1 MLQAHGLSYIADPRV
16 GPLFEGLSLSILPGE
31 KVALMGPNGA
41 GKSTLLRILTGE
53 IAPESGVISTRKK
66 TSIAYLPQDFA
77 PHAEG
82 TLGEWTGEGAGVLKR
97 LARFH
102 LSDQMDQ
109 PFQTLSFGE
118 KMRASLA
125 RLLADDPDFLLLDE
139 PTNHLDLEARLWLEE
154 FLIRCRQGVLF
165 VCHDRAMVNAV
176 VSRVLELDRGKL
188 AEFGG
193 GYDAMRERKRM
204 DFERDKSTYEREKQE
219 SRRLKNAAEKTL
231 QRAIGVASKPT
242 QRTFDSKMSP
252 FYKARAKAVDKR
264 AKAIKTRVSHLEDRA
279 IDKPFEAK
287 QVAIEFAA
295 RPLRASYP
303 LTVRKLAKAFD
314 RDLFSDL
321 SFQLER
327 GTRTALVGP
336 NGCGKTTL
344 MRILLG
350 EEAADS
356 GDVDW
361 SSDVVVGYLSQSRFT
376 LDPSLHILE
385 ALDPKN
391 PKEEQFARSLLGRL
405 HLRGDSVLKPIGVL
419 SVGER
424 TKVELVKLLM
434 TPANVLFLDEPTNH
448 LDIDS
453 LEALEEALMEFPG
466 CILFTSHDR
475 AFVDRVA
482 DEVIVMGEISR

>member
-1 MLQAHGLSYIADPRV
+1 MLQAHGLSYTADPRV
-16 GPLFEGLSLSILPGE
+16 GPLFENLFLSVPPGE

-53 IAPESGVISTRKK
+53 LTPDSGVISTKKK

-77 PHAEG
+77 PQQEG
-82 TLGEWTGEGAGVLKR
+82 TLEEFVAGLPGAQKW

-102 LSDQMDQ
+102 LSDQLEQ

-125 RLLADDPDFLLLDE
+125 KLLADDPDFLLLDE

-165 VCHDRAMVNAV
+165 VCHDRAMVNSV

-188 AEFGG
+188 TEYGG
-193 GYDAMRERKRM
+193 GYDAMREKKRM
-204 DFERDKSTYEREKQE
+204 DFERDRATYEREKHE
-219 SRRLKNAAEKTL
+219 ARRLKNAAEKTL
-231 QRAIGVASKPT
+231 QRADQVAGKSAK
-242 QRTFDSKMSP
+242 RTIDPFQTP
-252 FYKARAKAVDKR
+252 FYLAKAKAVQKR
-264 AKAIKTRVSHLEDRA
+264 AKAIRTRVEHLQSRA
-279 IDKPFEAK
+279 IEKPHMAK
-287 QVAIEFAA
+287 HAEIEFAA
-295 RPLRASYP
+295 KPLRSNYP
-303 LTVRKLAKAFD
+303 LTVRGLRKAYDRELFD
-314 RDLFSDL
+314 GLDL
-321 SFQLER
+321 QLEKGQR
-327 GTRTALVGP
+327 VALVGP

-350 EEAADS
+350 EESADGGAVDWA
-356 GDVDW
+356 GDVEI
-361 SSDVVVGYLSQSRFT
+361 GYLSQSRYT
-376 LDPSLHILE
+376 LDPRLPILE
-385 ALDPKN
+385 ALGVETPA
-391 PKEEQFARSLLGRL
+391 QSHRARTLLGRL
-405 HLRGDSVLKPIGVL
+405 LIRGDAVDKPVGVL

-453 LEALEEALMEFPG
+453 LEALEEALEEFPG
-466 CILFTSHDR
+466 SILFTSHDR

-482 DEVIVMGEISR
+482 DEVVELG

>member
-1 MLQAHGLSYIADPRV
+1 MLQAHGLSYTADPRV
-16 GPLFEGLSLSILPGE
+16 GPLFEDLSLAVLPGE

-53 IAPESGVISTRKK
+53 MLAEHGVISTKKK

-77 PHAEG
+77 PDVEG
-82 TLGEWTGEGAGVLKR
+82 TLEQFTGDGPGVLKW

-102 LSDQMDQ
+102 LSDQMEQ
-109 PFQTLSFGE
+109 EFGTLSFGE

-125 RLLADDPDFLLLDE
+125 KLLANDPDFLLLDE
-139 PTNHLDLEARLWLEE
+139 PTNHLDLEARLWLED
-154 FLIRCRQGVLF
+154 FLIHCRQGVLF
-165 VCHDRAMVNAV
+165 VCHDRTMVNAV
-176 VSRVLELDRGKL
+176 VSRVLELSRGKL
-188 AEFGG
+188 TEFAG
-193 GYDAMRERKRM
+193 GYDDMRERKRQ
-204 DFERDKSTYEREKQE
+204 DFERDKATYEREKQE

-242 QRTFDSKMSP
+242 QRTYDAKASP
-252 FYKARAKAVDKR
+252 FFKARAKAVDKR

-279 IDKPFEAK
+279 IDKPFEFK
-287 QVAIEFAA
+287 QAAIEFAA
-295 RPLRASYP
+295 RPLRSSYP
-303 LTVRKLAKAFD
+303 LTVRKLAKAYD
-314 RDLFSDL
+314 RPLFSGL
-321 SFQLER
+321 NFELER
-327 GTRTALVGP
+327 GTRVALIGP
-336 NGCGKTTL
+336 NGSGKTTI

-350 EEAADS
+350 EEVADAGEMEIS
-356 GDVDW
+356 P
-361 SSDVVVGYLSQSRFT
+361 DVVIGYLSQSRFT
-376 LDPSLHILE
+376 LDPAKHILE
-385 ALDPKN
+385 ALDPQN
-391 PKEEQFARSLLGRL
+391 AREEQLVRNLLGRL
-405 HLRGDSVLKPIGVL
+405 MLRGDSILKPISVL

-453 LEALEEALMEFPG
+453 LEALEEALLEFPG

-482 DEVIVMGEISR
+482 DEVVELG